1 MRVMFRAQFLVRMRP
16 INESWTR
23 ATSLFINHLRT
34 EGSAFNLYLTIVRA
48 DYMLIMQSYI
58 LEDIFTMRTLSR
70 FEPFRGASSLQD
82 QINRLFNDV
91 FERPSDESN
100 LTSWAPAVDIFET
113 EHELVV
119 KADLPD
125 IDPKDL
131 DIRVENNILSIRGE
145 RKFESKVSQDKY
157 LRVERAYGSFS
168 RSFSLAN
175 TVNSE
180 AIKADYQ
187 NGVLTLTVP
196 KREEA
201 KPKQIKVNVGTPA
214 MAAAAGAK

>member
-1 MRVMFRAQFLVRMRP
+1 
-16 INESWTR
+16 
-23 ATSLFINHLRT
+23 
-34 EGSAFNLYLTIVRA
+34 
-48 DYMLIMQSYI
+48 
-58 LEDIFTMRTLSR
+58 MRTLSR
-70 FEPFRGASSLQD
+70 FEPFRRASTLQD
-82 QINRLFNDV
+82 QLNRVFNDV
-91 FERPSDESN
+91 FERAGDESN
-100 LTSWAPAVDIFET
+100 LTSWAPAADIFET

-125 IDPKDL
+125 VDAKDL
-131 DIRVENNILSIRGE
+131 DIRVENNILTIRGE
-145 RKFESKVSQDKY
+145 RKFEKKVSEDKY

-175 TVNSE
+175 TVNAE

-187 NGVLTLTVP
+187 NGVLTLTIP